1 MYRIIFQ
8 TLLAA
13 ASMAGIVSMS
23 NVSSVA
29 IQPQSAPLFPAQSL
43 RNYIYNNNQV
53 TTSNSTHQ
61 AQSTK

>member
-29 IQPQSAPLFPAQSL
+29 IQPQSAKVS
-43 RNYIYNNNQV
+43 
-53 TTSNSTHQ
+53 TTPHQ